1 MIGEQ
6 RGGLCKTS
14 RVHGHED
21 EDEDEGEGFLS
32 WTLIKRLT

>member
-6 RGGLCKTS
+6 KRGLCKRS
-14 RVHGHED
+14 RVHGH